1 MATTVL
7 LAPVGA
13 GKTEA
18 ALNALDQ
25 TVRAHR
31 PARGMPRLWVLLASR
46 RQEYAFRE
54 RLAQH
59 LEVAPLDGVIFNLE
73 FFNFYQLSHRL
84 LQLAGQPPRRI
95 HSAAAL
101 TLLRHILLDLKAQ
114 GRLSLF
120 ASIAHTPGFLQTVAA
135 FIVELKQQRIW
146 PQQLQEAAHTDKD
159 HELALIYAA
168 YQAGLQMHNLADRE
182 GETWLALKALEEK
195 PNLASDIALLL
206 ADGYDQFTPVQAS
219 LLTQLA
225 GRVEQTVVTLTA
237 LPEPHQRLGLRF
249 QQALARLEATHHALD
264 VPLSRQVLTVN
275 PERHPDLRALA
286 EGVVAPPAQK
296 ATPDSPSRVR
306 LIEAPEPAQE
316 AAAVLREVK
325 RLLYA
330 GVRPDDIL
338 IVVRDWPLYASAI
351 ETYGRLY
358 KLPLLRE
365 HASDLRENPAL
376 ALLLDVLRL
385 ADGPPARRFER
396 RTLLDV
402 LRSPYVMAEDL
413 DTPDALDLLDRVSRR
428 YGVISGL
435 HEWHQALDAAAG
447 QSVELEEDEPAEPLL
462 NSAQAATLSLALET
476 FCHGV
481 TPPAEATATDYV
493 DWLERLIGPDPES
506 ERDDAAQ
513 WPDSPFCLNLLTNI
527 HAMDADVDD
536 DELGALTRR
545 DVSAVSSLRGLL
557 VGLRESEALLRSLNV
572 PQRMIT
578 WGEFYQQLQMALSA
592 SNHFALRP
600 DRTGRVLVT
609 GAVEARGLPHAHVF
623 IMGLSEGVFPAP
635 TPEDPLYLDSEREA
649 LRERGVNLRS
659 RAERGDDEG
668 LYYELISLPR
678 YSLIL
683 SRPTVRDGKPWS
695 ASHLW
700 QRTLAAYA
708 PNSLTHRRYRV
719 GEVPSADEVAALDE
733 ALLAAVSDEDAA
745 PLRGWL
751 MAKHG
756 PQWQVVQQAITIEQ
770 GRLSSAR
777 HDAYSGHLQHVLTR
791 QHVARTLA
799 DTRRWSAGQLNEYGL
814 CPYGFFA
821 RRLLHLEEW
830 EEPQVGMDARQLGSV
845 FHAILEKA
853 YGQIQQ
859 AGMAIM
865 PENANEALE
874 IFEDVATYIFKDA
887 PQAYGFRPAVGWRQQ
902 QALMRRRLRALL
914 VKDFSD
920 ESPLRQLSHQP
931 RKVYALEQRFG
942 FQRPLSIPIGAGETV
957 GKLPVRGVIDRID
970 RAGDAL
976 IIVDYKSGSTQIPLS
991 EIQEGRNFQMAVYI
1005 LALRELL
1012 RESDEALTVAGG
1024 LFWHIR
1030 DLRHSGLMDF
1040 AHDTAD
1046 EHEAVI
1052 LRAQRHIARY
1062 IDLARQGRYAPQ
1074 ASKMVD
1080 GKCSR
1085 YCAYYQLCR
1094 LSMTHQHK
1102 HTDG

>member
-18 ALNALDQ
+18 ALNALDN
-25 TVRAHR
+25 TLRAHR
-31 PARGMPRLWVLLASR
+31 PTRGMPRLWVLLATR

-59 LEVAPLDGVIFNLE
+59 LEAAPLDGVIFNLE
-73 FFNFYQLSHRL
+73 FFNFYQLSQRL

-95 HSAAAL
+95 QSAAAM
-101 TLLRHILLDLKAQ
+101 TLLRHVLLDLKVN
-114 GRLSLF
+114 GRLRLF
-120 ASIAHTPGFLQTVAA
+120 ANIAHTPGFLQSIAS
-135 FIVELKQQRIW
+135 FIVELKQQQIW
-146 PQQLQEAAHTDKD
+146 PQQLQEAAYTDKD
-159 HELALIYAA
+159 RELALIYTA
-168 YQAGLQMHNLADRE
+168 YQAGLQVHNLADRE
-182 GETWLALKALEEK
+182 GETWLALRALEEK
-195 PNLASDIALLL
+195 PSLASDIALLL
-206 ADGYDQFTPVQAS
+206 ADGYDQFTPVQAL

-225 GRVEQTVVTLTA
+225 GRVQQTVVTLTA

-249 QQALARLEATHHALD
+249 QQALARLEAAHQALN
-264 VPLSRQVLTVN
+264 VSLSRQVLAVN
-275 PERHPDLRALA
+275 PERHADLRALA
-286 EGVVAPPAQK
+286 EGVIAPPADRP
-296 ATPDSPSRVR
+296 APDTPSRVR
-306 LIEAPEPAQE
+306 LIEAPEPTQE
-316 AAAVLREVK
+316 VGAVLREVK
-325 RLLYA
+325 RLLYE
-330 GVRPDDIL
+330 GTRPDDIL
-338 IVVRDWPLYASAI
+338 IVVRDWSLYAAAV
-351 ETYGRLY
+351 ETYSRLY

-365 HASDLRENPAL
+365 HMPDLRENPAL

-396 RTLLDV
+396 RMVLDV

-413 DTPDALDLLDRVSRR
+413 DTPEALDLLDRVSRR

-435 HEWHQALDAAAG
+435 QEWQQALDTAAG
-447 QSVELEEDEPAEPLL
+447 HSLDLEEDEPAEPLL
-462 NSAQAATLSLALET
+462 NSMQAATLSLALET
-476 FCHGV
+476 FCYGV
-481 TPPAEATATDYV
+481 TPPADATVTDYV

-506 ERDDAAQ
+506 ERDDEAQ
-513 WPDSPFCLNLLTNI
+513 WPDNPFCLNLLTNI
-527 HAMDADVDD
+527 RAMDAGDN
-536 DELGALTRR
+536 DELASLTRR
-545 DVSAVSSLRGLL
+545 DANAVTALRGLM

-572 PQRMIT
+572 PQKTIR
-578 WGEFYQQLQMALSA
+578 WADFYQQLQMALSA
-592 SNHFALRP
+592 SNHFTHRP

-609 GAVEARGLPHAHVF
+609 GAVEARGLPHSHVF
-623 IMGLSEGVFPAP
+623 ILGLSEGVFPAP
-635 TPEDPLYLDSEREA
+635 TSEDPLYLDSEREA

-678 YSLIL
+678 HTLTL

-700 QRTLAAYA
+700 QRTLEAFA

-719 GEVPSADEVAALDE
+719 GEVPPADEVAALDE
-733 ALLAAVSDEDAA
+733 ALLAAVGDADAA

-751 MAKHG
+751 MAAHG
-756 PQWQVVQQAITIEQ
+756 PQWQAVRQAIAIEQ
-770 GRLSSAR
+770 GRLSSR
-777 HDAYSGHLQHVLTR
+777 PHDAYSGHLQHVLTR

-799 DTRRWSAGQLNEYGL
+799 DPRRWSAGQLNEYGL

-830 EEPQVGMDARQLGSV
+830 EEPQLGMDARQLGSV
-845 FHAILEKA
+845 FHAILEKT
-853 YGQIQQ
+853 YGLIQQ
-859 AGMAIM
+859 DGMVIT
-865 PENANEALE
+865 PENAQEAAE
-874 IFEDVATYIFKDA
+874 ILDVMATAVFKDA
-887 PQAYGFRPAVGWRQQ
+887 PQDYGFRPAVGWRQQ
-902 QALMRRRLRALL
+902 QTLMRRRLRAL
-914 VKDFSD
+914 VMKDFSD
-920 ESPLRQLSHQP
+920 ESPLHQLSHKP
-931 RKVYALEQRFG
+931 REVYALEQRFG
-942 FQRPLSIPIGAGETV
+942 FKRPLTIPVGAGEMS
-957 GKLPVRGVIDRID
+957 GQLPVRGVIDRID

-991 EIQEGRNFQMAVYI
+991 EIQAGRNFQMAVYV

-1012 RESDEALTVAGG
+1012 RQSDEGLKVAGG

-1030 DLRHSGLMDF
+1030 DLKHSGLMDF
-1040 AHDTAD
+1040 AHDAAD
-1046 EHEAVI
+1046 EHETVI
-1052 LRAQRHIARY
+1052 VRAQRHIARY
-1062 IDLARQGRYAPQ
+1062 IDLARGGRYAPQ
-1074 ASKMVD
+1074 ASKLVD